1 MNNCGSEYAKALFT
15 LALEQNELEQYSVC
29 LEVIQ
34 QIIAE
39 NEGYLEYLYSPAEPL
54 SNKLS
59 ALDEAFSSAPELVL
73 SFLKLLC
80 ENGRIRELPEYIK
93 EFFELKKIYQ
103 NSITAQVWSAIP
115 LSDVQKQ
122 KLTDRL
128 SEVYKK
134 NISPVY
140 NVDKALLGG
149 MKIEIDGQTLDG
161 SVLKKLSSIKG
172 AMNG

>member
-15 LALEQNELEQYSVC
+15 IALEQNSLEQYSEC
-29 LEVIQ
+29 LKTIG
-34 QIIAE
+34 QIVAE
-39 NEGYLEYLYSPAEPL
+39 NNGYLEYLYSPAEPL

-80 ENGRIRELPEYIK
+80 ENGRIRELPEYIE
-93 EFFELKKIYQ
+93 EFFEFKKIHE
-103 NSITAQVWSAIP
+103 NSITAHIWSAIP
-115 LSDVQKQ
+115 LSELQKQ
-122 KLTDRL
+122 KLVNRL
-128 SEVYKK
+128 YEIYKK

-140 NVDKALLGG
+140 NVDPSLLGG
-149 MKIEIDGQTLDG
+149 MKIEIDGKTLDG